1 MARFTVYNYF
11 DHIGV
16 IKKYVEDRKK
26 QPEETGAGPEEKL
39 KERQIK
45 ALIAE
50 TVRKMTRVKAAG
62 RPAGPSGLL
71 PRRLRLSQC
80 PLS

>member
-50 TVRKMTRVKAAG
+50 TVRKM
-62 RPAGPSGLL
+62 PQ
-71 PRRLRLSQC
+71 RRRDIFVMSRYGGYTNDE
-80 PLS
+80 